1 MLRAWRISLQ
11 GRARWLGKAQRLGS
25 RGRRFGRSGVGVRG
39 VGEAVG
45 KPAVT
50 ALALINQ
57 LQSPWR
63 GSPALVC
70 ALLTQASKTFVS

>member
-1 MLRAWRISLQ
+1 MQ
-11 GRARWLGKAQRLGS
+11 GQAKLGKALGLGS
-25 RGRRFGRSGVGVRG
+25 WGRRWGGG
-39 VGEAVG
+39 AQG

-50 ALALINQ
+50 ALALISW
-57 LQSPWR
+57 LQSRWR

>member
-1 MLRAWRISLQ
+1 M
-11 GRARWLGKAQRLGS
+11 GKVAGEGS
-25 RGRRFGRSGVGVRG
+25 EVGAGGSGGEG
-39 VGEAVG
+39 GEAEG

-50 ALALINQ
+50 ALALISW